1 MMSIVR
7 GIAATV
13 RRAPSAVRQYL
24 LFVLFFPRPFLYNRP
39 QRTMASDPG
48 NPASTAGGEAA
59 GLTIVVL
66 TRNRRELLR
75 DCLES
80 LFAQEDPGVPLEFVV
95 VDDGSNDKTA
105 EMVRELTAG
114 RDNWRLVRQPH
125 RGIAA
130 ARNAGIGAARGA
142 WLAIVAD
149 DYLLP
154 PGYARTV
161 ADYFRRDAQAEVVR
175 FRVADASSGYLGR
188 ALYAYQEAG
197 VLRRLA
203 GAGVSSGG
211 CAPGL
216 EASGAAAFRCRVFR
230 RVGLFDESFPRGE
243 DTEFS
248 RRLAAAGIAV
258 HYSPELRIPHRVRTG
273 LASAL
278 AKAFAGGRASWRL
291 HAAGSGRATGPAALA
306 ALALRAPAAALYW
319 SCWRAWRTGGPLRFP
334 AYWPPMLALEAAA
347 RAGFL
352 SAAMGR
358 GGVPGTAER
367 P

>member
-1 MMSIVR
+1 
-7 GIAATV
+7 
-13 RRAPSAVRQYL
+13 
-24 LFVLFFPRPFLYNRP
+24 
-39 QRTMASDPG
+39 MASDPG
-48 NPASTAGGEAA
+48 NPGSEAGGEAA

-66 TRNRRELLR
+66 TRDRRELLR
-75 DCLES
+75 GCLES

-95 VDDGSNDKTA
+95 VDDGSGDGTA
-105 EMVRELTAG
+105 AMVRELIAG
-114 RDNWRLVRQPH
+114 RGNWRLVSQPR

-154 PGYARTV
+154 AGYARAI
-161 ADYFRRDAQAEVVR
+161 ADYFRLHPQAEVVR
-175 FRVADASSGYLGR
+175 FRVTDASAGFLAR
-188 ALYAYQEAG
+188 VICAYQEAG
-197 VLRRLA
+197 IQRRLA
-203 GAGVSSGG
+203 AAGVLAGG
-211 CAPGL
+211 SAPGL

-243 DTEFS
+243 DTEFG

-258 HYSPELRIPHRVRTG
+258 HYSPATRIGHRVRPS
-273 LASAL
+273 LAEAL
-278 AKAFAGGRASWRL
+278 GKAFVGGRASWRL
-291 HAAGSGRATGPAALA
+291 HAAGGGRASSPPAFAL
-306 ALALRAPAAALYW
+306 LALHAPAATLYW

-334 AYWPPMLALEAAA
+334 AYWPLMLALETSA

-352 SAAMGR
+352 SAALSR
-358 GGVPGTAER
+358 GGAPER